1 MEKERYADYRSVISD
16 SWNRCITFG
25 LDHDHQPANPA
36 PADSVLAELETE
48 FQELRSATEAEVAP
62 YYRNVLSNSRCLILL
77 ASKDATVLS
86 RWGDERI
93 TDTHLK
99 PWFQVGANWQ
109 EQTCGTNAIGTAIAT
124 ASAVQIQR
132 NEHFLK
138 LHRSII
144 GSAAPIFDA
153 TRQLAG
159 VLSVFSDAYLPQ
171 AHTLG
176 MVRLLSQSVEN
187 RLIAKQHGA
196 EHIQITLSTTADN
209 FDSPWSGILVT
220 NDEGQVVASNQRA
233 DQLLGTL
240 TLGTSLDELF
250 TTHRNHILGH
260 PEHQPLQ
267 LLTHNKVRL
276 SARIKRP
283 TQIQGSPAK
292 ALPNVRANPAPK
304 PEPIT
309 LDRLEFGDPAV
320 RRCAEQGMKVLDR
333 DVPLLITGETG
344 VGKEVLVKALHRAS
358 ERSEQPLV
366 AVNCAAIPPE
376 LVESELFG
384 YEAGA
389 FTGARAQG
397 AQGLIR
403 KAHKGVLF
411 LDEIGEMPL
420 AAQSR
425 LLRVLQERVVTPVGG
440 TSSVPVDLLLVTAT
454 NRPLSERI
462 ETGHFRADLYYRI
475 NGLCVRLPPLR
486 ERADKRALIQSLYHQ
501 YREPGQPEALSP
513 KVLATLENHPWPGN
527 IRQLV
532 NVLRVAV
539 ALADGNDI
547 QLWHLPE
554 DFLAQYDGA
563 RETPLSQPVPT
574 APEVMVVASRQGD
587 AKPPLVAE
595 SGVPSQILQVYQRCN
610 GNVSQTAKTLAISRN
625 TLYKRLRELGV
636 R

>member
-1 MEKERYADYRSVISD
+1 MKQDRYADYRSVIAD
-16 SWNRCITFG
+16 SWNRCIDYG
-25 LDHDHQPANPA
+25 LHQDHQPAPPSPPEPVA
-36 PADSVLAELETE
+36 ADLRARH
-48 FQELRSATEAEVAP
+48 QELLTATDAEVVP

-77 ASKDATVLS
+77 ASNDATVIQ

-99 PWFQVGANWQ
+99 PWFEVGANWQ

-124 ASAVQIQR
+124 ASAIQIQR

-138 LHRSII
+138 VHRSII

-187 RLIAKQHGA
+187 RLIARHYEA
-196 EHIQITLSTTADN
+196 EHIQITLNTTADN
-209 FDSPWSGILVT
+209 FDSPWSGILVAS
-220 NDEGQVVASNQRA
+220 DEGEVIASNQRA
-233 DQLLGTL
+233 DQLLGMVTI
-240 TLGTSLDELF
+240 GTNLDDLF

-267 LLTHNKVRL
+267 LLTHNRVRL

-283 TQIQGSPAK
+283 AMPQEAT
-292 ALPNVRANPAPK
+292 PK
-304 PEPIT
+304 PEPQIRSPGKRAPAVIT
-309 LDRLEFGDPAV
+309 VDQLEYGEPAV
-320 RRCAEQGMKVLDR
+320 RRCADQSMKVLDR

-344 VGKEVLVKALHRAS
+344 VGKEVLVKALHQAS
-358 ERSEQPLV
+358 QRREQPLV

-403 KAHKGVLF
+403 KADKGILF
-411 LDEIGEMPL
+411 LDEIGEMPM

-440 TSSVPVDLLLVTAT
+440 THSIPVDLLLVTAT

-462 ETGHFRADLYYRI
+462 DAGHFRADLYYRI

-486 ERADKRALIQSLYHQ
+486 ERADKRALILSLYRQ
-501 YREPGQPEALSP
+501 FREAGQPESLSP
-513 KVLATLENHPWPGN
+513 KVLNTLENHPWPGN

-539 ALADGNDI
+539 AL
-547 QLWHLPE
+547 
-554 DFLAQYDGA
+554 
-563 RETPLSQPVPT
+563 
-574 APEVMVVASRQGD
+574 
-587 AKPPLVAE
+587 
-595 SGVPSQILQVYQRCN
+595 
-610 GNVSQTAKTLAISRN
+610 
-625 TLYKRLRELGV
+625 
-636 R
+636 